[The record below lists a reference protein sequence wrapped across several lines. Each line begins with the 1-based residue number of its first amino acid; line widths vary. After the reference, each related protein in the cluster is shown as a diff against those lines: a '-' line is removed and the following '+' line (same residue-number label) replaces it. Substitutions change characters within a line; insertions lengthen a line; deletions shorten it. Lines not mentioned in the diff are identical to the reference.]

1 MSLHPHLPDASTSG
15 DNEFVHIRCLI
26 ANIHK
31 QKNVARPP
39 STTPSLE
46 MVLES
51 PTSSDTEQ
59 SVTESERSE
68 AVLGD
73 ELMRTPPPRAK
84 SNSIA
89 GSMLAPPKVHKRRR
103 PSFLHLQ
110 LGPNEHEGPHS
121 ASAHLNV
128 PRFTVTAPPGEQQR
142 RFSHGFAF
150 HGFALRRH
158 SNTVCPMMT
167 SRVTSVVI
175 TTVLLLNMIVY
186 VVIVY
191 SATFYEVMQ
200 RVNGMCALLFGK
212 LHAWHSMLNKT
223 KIVLLRRYFYY

>member
-1 MSLHPHLPDASTSG
+1 MSLHPRLPDASTSG
-15 DNEFVHIRCLI
+15 DNEYVHIRCLI

-39 STTPSLE
+39 STAQSLE

-68 AVLGD
+68 AQSTEDV
-73 ELMRTPPPRAK
+73 MRTPPPRAK

-89 GSMLAPPKVHKRRR
+89 GSMLAPPKPHKRRR
-103 PSFLHLQ
+103 PSFLHLHV
-110 LGPNEHEGPHS
+110 GPGEHHDGPHS

-142 RFSHGFAF
+142 RSSHGFAF

-158 SNTVCPMMT
+158 SNTVCPMIT
-167 SRVTSVVI
+167 SR
-175 TTVLLLNMIVY
+175 L
-186 VVIVY
+186 
-191 SATFYEVMQ
+191 
-200 RVNGMCALLFGK
+200 
-212 LHAWHSMLNKT
+212 T
-223 KIVLLRRYFYY
+223 KCCDHNY

>member
-1 MSLHPHLPDASTSG
+1 MSLHPQLPDASTSG

-59 SVTESERSE
+59 SVTESERSDALSIE
-68 AVLGD
+68 DV
-73 ELMRTPPPRAK
+73 MRTPPPRAK

-89 GSMLAPPKVHKRRR
+89 GSMLAPPKAHKRRR

-110 LGPNEHEGPHS
+110 LGPGEQHDGPHS
-121 ASAHLNV
+121 ASAHLNL
-128 PRFTVTAPPGEQQR
+128 PRFTVTAPPGEQHR

-150 HGFALRRH
+150 PAFALRRH
-158 SNTVCPMMT
+158 SNTVCPMIT

-175 TTVLLLNMIVY
+175 ITTVFVAKHDCLHSIVF
-186 VVIVY
+186 V
-191 SATFYEVMQ
+191 F
-200 RVNGMCALLFGK
+200 K
-212 LHAWHSMLNKT
+212 
-223 KIVLLRRYFYY
+223 